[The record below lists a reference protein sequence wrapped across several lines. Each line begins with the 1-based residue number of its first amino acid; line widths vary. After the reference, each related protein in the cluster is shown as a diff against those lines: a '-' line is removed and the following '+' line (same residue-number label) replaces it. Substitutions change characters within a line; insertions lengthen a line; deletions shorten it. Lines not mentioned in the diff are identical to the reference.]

1 MVKYDWSFKE
11 IIFEIRIFMPTLNF
25 NKIFMTLE
33 DITLYYY
40 VMVHFKKF
48 SQICYGNKLEGL
60 QGVH

>member
-1 MVKYDWSFKE
+1 
-11 IIFEIRIFMPTLNF
+11 
-25 NKIFMTLE
+25 MTLE